1 MKLQIK
7 NVVILSFVGLSSFSV
22 AAFSLDEIKGQITAA
37 DTQLKNAYTQMSSGK
52 TLLVTD
58 VPGQL
63 RGGVREIEKTLGQVK
78 GIRDQIGSIRNTI
91 DGFPNTL
98 GLRKVI
104 FGIVQLSD
112 LEKVVNLLYS
122 TLDDMVKYLEHM
134 RSNFNNAITLV
145 NKPQFQDIDPRP
157 EQNAT
162 PGLKNIAT
170 KFDIAQFKLKK
181 ATDMLDSI
189 LDRMNK
195 NAADLD

>member
-1 MKLQIK
+1 MKLKIK
-7 NVVILSFVGLSSFSV
+7 TIVVFWLVGLSSAFA

-52 TLLVTD
+52 TLLVID

-112 LEKVVNLLYS
+112 LEKVVNLLYA

-145 NKPQFQDIDPRP
+145 NKPQFQDVDPRP
-157 EQNAT
+157 GQNAT

-195 NAADLD
+195 QAADLD